1 MVLTIT
7 KQPIRRGLNSQ
18 KNGFALDKIKQ
29 FLLEYGKEL
38 YDVIQYDII

>member
-1 MVLTIT
+1 MVLTIRIR
-7 KQPIRRGLNSQ
+7 PVRRGLNSQ
-18 KNGFALDKIKQ
+18 KNGFALDKMKQ

>member
-1 MVLTIT
+1 MVLTIR
-7 KQPIRRGLNSQ
+7 KQPIGRGLNSQ